1 MITKCGRIGIFTTGV
16 VALCAQAWAGLPDVM
31 NRVAPDT
38 AITVVIPSLDQLD
51 EGVASVIG
59 ALEMPML
66 STPKQMLAAA
76 GFRNGLDATRPIVIM
91 FQSENFEEEA
101 EPDVLMLI
109 PTTDFD
115 ALVGQFNAVEENG
128 LQAFQTGMGDMTF
141 ARNLGDGY
149 ALAGENA
156 ELVAAYNAEGGAA
169 AFEKIIGRAGMDVA
183 DRSDAYAIVQFDA
196 FRDMIKEGID
206 SAREEMAENMGMVAG
221 MGGQDPEA
229 IAAQMDQGLAMVESF
244 VDQSQALVLGAD
256 ASAMGVGIEASS
268 NFREGSEW
276 AGLMQV
282 GGKSESLLAALP
294 AGQYL
299 MAYAADFDNPLMQQ
313 MFGKFGAMKMNLM
326 GGMAAMEG
334 LDAEA
339 MLKNMKGQAMAVY
352 PGPAGIMGG
361 VFSGMVGFT
370 KTDDSAAMRNA
381 FMKAMNA
388 MDEVEAG
395 QGEFAMSMQ
404 STFMENAGQ
413 INGTSYDSW
422 GMTFNMG
429 GQANPFMGQFMM
441 MLFGQPDGIKGLMA
455 ATDKGVY
462 TTYSP
467 NPARLQD
474 ALDGGASLADDQLTK
489 QVAEHLPSNRIGE
502 FYLGA
507 DSILAQVMPFIQMQ
521 LGPMDLGVEGPIPP
535 MGVGLTAGEGS
546 LHGAMYFPMPLIQV
560 GANLGMTF
568 QQMQMMQDAGDDENP
583 PF

>member
-16 VALCAQAWAGLPDVM
+16 VAMCAQAWAGLPDAM
-31 NRVAPDT
+31 NRVAPNT
-38 AITVVIPSLDQLD
+38 AVTVVIPSLDRLD

-76 GFRNGLDATRPIVIM
+76 GFRNGLDSTRAVVIM

-115 ALVGQFNAVEENG
+115 ALVGQFNPVVENG

-141 ARNLGDGY
+141 ARDLGNGY

-169 AFEKIIGRAGMDVA
+169 AFETMIGRAGMDVA
-183 DRSDAYAIVQFDA
+183 DRSDVYAIVQFDA
-196 FRDMIKEGID
+196 FRDLIEEGLD
-206 SAREEMAENMGMVAG
+206 AAREQMAEGMAMAAG

-229 IAAQMDQGLAMVESF
+229 VAEQMEQGLAMIESF
-244 VDQSQALVLGAD
+244 VDQSQAMVLGAD
-256 ASAMGVGIEASS
+256 ASAMGVGIEMSS
-268 NFREGSEW
+268 NFKEGTEW
-276 AGLMQV
+276 AGLMQA
-282 GGKSESLLAALP
+282 GGKSEALLASMP
-294 AGQYL
+294 AGPYL
-299 MAYAADFDNPLMQQ
+299 LAYAADFDNPLMQQ
-313 MFGKFGAMKMNLM
+313 LFGKFGAMKMNMM

-334 LDAEA
+334 VDPEA
-339 MLKNMKGQAMAVY
+339 MLKNMKGQAIAVY

-361 VFSGMVGFT
+361 VFSGTVAYT
-370 KTDDSAAMRNA
+370 KSDNPNAMRTSLMN
-381 FMKAMNA
+381 AMNA
-388 MDEVEAG
+388 MGNVEAG
-395 QGEFAMSMQ
+395 QGEFAMTMQ

-413 INGTSYDSW
+413 INGTNYDSW
-422 GMTFNMG
+422 SMTFNMG

-489 QVAEHLPSNRIGE
+489 QVAERLPANRIGE

-535 MGVGLTAGEGS
+535 MGIGLTAGEGS
-546 LHGAMYFPMPLIQV
+546 LHGAMYFPMPLIQA

-568 QQMQMMQDAGDDENP
+568 QQMQMMQDADDDGNP